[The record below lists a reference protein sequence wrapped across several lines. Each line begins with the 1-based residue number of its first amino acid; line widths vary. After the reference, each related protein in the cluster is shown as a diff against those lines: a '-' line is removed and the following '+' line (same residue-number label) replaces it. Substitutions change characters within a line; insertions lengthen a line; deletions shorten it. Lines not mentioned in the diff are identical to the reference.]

1 VLLVG
6 TLLDDCRERHCP
18 QKGVDTQILDVCHV
32 ALELFTIPLRPDGA
46 IPPLGY
52 VVFGNNNDKATNG
65 GVDVDFVVEIPYFRF
80 TEGSDRFF
88 WSNSNGPV
96 TYRNSN

>member
-1 VLLVG
+1 VG

-18 QKGVDTQILDVCHV
+18 QKGVDPQILDVCHV
-32 ALELFTIPLRPDGA
+32 ALELFTIPLLPDGA

-65 GVDVDFVVEIPYFRF
+65 GVDVDIVVEIPYFRF
-80 TEGSDRFF
+80 TEGARKVQLGEIHSRVLFRR
-88 WSNSNGPV
+88 SLLLE
-96 TYRNSN
+96 